1 MSSQREKNQLS
12 SDEASGYQFVA
23 PNSRVQRT
31 QQRRS
36 NARDLINQ
44 VRTNNIFQP
53 ESDEQTAGQH
63 KLKDI
68 IEITETNKE
77 SQNDLLS
84 EDLRFLQESKNVQAY
99 NDEETFLN
107 SKEPPKKNNLAAN
120 NNSNP
125 KKEVKPENDLFN
137 ELLE

>member
-107 SKEPPKKNNLAAN
+107 SKEPPKKKQFGRKQQQQ
-120 NNSNP
+120 P
-125 KKEVKPENDLFN
+125 QKGGETRK
-137 ELLE
+137 